1 MEDRRRH
8 LRIPFVM
15 TVQTTRKGIQKTG
28 EAFVRDIC
36 THGMGIY
43 TDEAYEKGD
52 VLLIDIS
59 LQDDKKGQ
67 IKESIQGEVAWVE
80 HLQEGG
86 KYAVGI
92 RFDGLDREK
101 STLYEHIRRLEQRMN
116 YYRNS

>member
-8 LRIPFVM
+8 PRIPFVM
-15 TVQTTRKGIQKTG
+15 TVQTTRKGTQKTS

-36 THGMGIY
+36 THGIGLY

-59 LQDDKKGQ
+59 FQNDKKEQ
-67 IKESIQGEVAWVE
+67 IKESIMGNVVWAER
-80 HLQEGG
+80 LPEGG

-92 RFDGLDREK
+92 RFNSMEREK
-101 STLYEHIRRLEQRMN
+101 PRLYAHIRRLEQRMN
-116 YYRNS
+116 YYQNS